1 MPALSSSQ
9 RPARVA
15 LVCSDESVLPT
26 VEQSLAPFFHITYL
40 RSPQEV
46 LPLHQDT
53 PLDAVVMDIDPA
65 EANAPDGSEI
75 LRELRKV
82 SRDLVLFAITRTR
95 TRQHRLRI
103 HACGADEVLA
113 APADCQEL
121 KVKLEQALLD
131 REVEIER
138 RQFEEQARNRSSFCE
153 LVGASEAM
161 RMIYNAIGRVAES
174 STPVLIRGES
184 GTGKELVAR
193 AIVATSLRRDRPFI
207 SLNCAALPETLVEA
221 ELFGHEKG
229 AFTGAHEVRSGH
241 FESAQGG
248 TVFLDEIGSL
258 GLTLQAKL
266 LRVLEEHT
274 VQRLG
279 SSKTHRADFR
289 LLTACNDD
297 LEEMV
302 RTGRFREDLYYRINV
317 VPILLPALRER
328 KGDVPLLAEHF
339 VRFYCAADGRAA
351 KTLDVEVLEIL
362 EEYEWPGNVRELE
375 NLIRRL
381 VLMAE
386 GSAIKVKHLPQS
398 ILQFS
403 ATTQEALLI
412 PEEGIDFDREME
424 NTELAYLHAALR
436 RTEGNKAAAARLLR
450 VNQQRM
456 KYLCRK
462 HHVGIG

>member
-1 MPALSSSQ
+1 MPALSSQ

-15 LVCSDESVLPT
+15 LVCGDESVLPT

-40 RSPQEV
+40 NSANEV
-46 LPLHQDT
+46 LPLHEET
-53 PLDAVVMDIDPA
+53 PLDAVVIDIDPA
-65 EANAPDGSEI
+65 EANAPDGSET
-75 LRELRKV
+75 LRVLRKA
-82 SRDLVLFAITRTR
+82 SRDLVLFAITRVR
-95 TRQHRLRI
+95 TRQHRLRV
-103 HACGADEVLA
+103 HACGADEVLS
-113 APADCQEL
+113 APVDCQEL

-131 REVEIER
+131 REAEVEH
-138 RQFEEQARNRSSFCE
+138 RQLEEQARNRSSFCG
-153 LVGASEAM
+153 LIGASEAM
-161 RMIYNAIGRVAES
+161 RLIYGAISRVAES

-193 AIVATSLRRDRPFI
+193 AIVSTSARRDRPFI

-221 ELFGHEKG
+221 ELFGHERG
-229 AFTGAHEVRSGH
+229 AFTGAHEARSGH

-248 TVFLDEIGSL
+248 TIFLDEIGSL
-258 GLTLQAKL
+258 GLALQAKL
-266 LRVLEEHT
+266 LRVLEDHT

-317 VPILLPALRER
+317 VPLLLPALRER
-328 KGDVPLLAEHF
+328 EGDVPLLAEHF
-339 VRFYCAADGRAA
+339 VRLYCAADGRAT
-351 KTLDVEVLEIL
+351 KNLDPEVLEIL
-362 EEYEWPGNVRELE
+362 EEYQWPGNVRELE

-381 VLMAE
+381 VLMSE
-386 GSAIKVKHLPQS
+386 GSTIKVKHLPQS

-436 RTEGNKAAAARLLR
+436 RTDGNKAAAARLLH

-462 HHVGIG
+462 HRIGMG

>member
-1 MPALSSSQ
+1 MVALSSAQ

-40 RSPQEV
+40 SSPGEV
-46 LPLHQDT
+46 LPLHQET
-53 PLDAVVMDIDPA
+53 PLDAVVMDIDPI
-65 EANAPDGSEI
+65 EADAPDSSEI
-75 LRELRKV
+75 LRELRKQD
-82 SRDLVLFAITRTR
+82 RDLVLFAITRVR
-95 TRQHRLRI
+95 TRQHRLRV
-103 HACGADEVLA
+103 HAAGADRVLA

-131 REVEIER
+131 RENEIER
-138 RQFEEQARNRSSFCE
+138 RELEEEARNRSSFCQ

-161 RMIYNAIGRVAES
+161 RMIYGAISQVADS

-193 AIVATSLRRDRPFI
+193 AIVATSPRQNRPFI
-207 SLNCAALPETLVEA
+207 SLNCAALPETLIDA

-229 AFTGAHEVRSGH
+229 AFTGAHEARCGH

-248 TVFLDEIGSL
+248 TIFLDEIGSL
-258 GLTLQAKL
+258 GLGLQSKL
-266 LRVLEEHT
+266 LRVLEEHA

-279 SSKTHRADFR
+279 SSKTRSVDFR
-289 LLTACNDD
+289 LLVACNED

-317 VPILLPALRER
+317 VPILLPPLRER
-328 KGDVPLLAEHF
+328 EGDVALLAEHF
-339 VRFYCAADGRAA
+339 LRFYCAADGRPP
-351 KTLDVEVLEIL
+351 KLLDPEVVEIL
-362 EEYEWPGNVRELE
+362 EEYYWPGNVRELE

-381 VLMAE
+381 VLMSE
-386 GSAIKVKHLPQS
+386 GNVIKVRHLPQS
-398 ILQFS
+398 ILQHS

-412 PEEGIDFDREME
+412 PEEGIDFDQELE
-424 NTELAYLHAALR
+424 NTEVAYLRAALR
-436 RTEGNKAAAARLLR
+436 RTDGNKASAARLLH

-462 HHVGIG
+462 HRI